1 VNQLDD
7 AASAFVSAR
16 QSRPHWPGVLAE
28 LRPATLDEG
37 YQVQQAIHAQLATH
51 GVRRL
56 GYKIGS
62 TSAANQRPWG
72 LLEPVYAGIF
82 TDTHADTLAAAL
94 ERPLLRPSLECEV
107 ALQLRCDVD
116 GTDPT
121 LSDAEILD
129 AVAGCYIAC
138 EIIDGRYDAPMSIG
152 VPTLLADDFFHA
164 SFVLGAANAQWRS
177 LDFASLEGTIEIDG
191 DRTSGKAID
200 TLDAVS
206 ATLWLARKLGE
217 AGTKL
222 RAGEIVLTGSFTR
235 PVPIVL
241 PVRAV
246 TLTITDFES
255 LTLKQ

>member
-1 VNQLDD
+1 
-7 AASAFVSAR
+7 
-16 QSRPHWPGVLAE
+16 
-28 LRPATLDEG
+28 
-37 YQVQQAIHAQLATH
+37 
-51 GVRRL
+51 
-56 GYKIGS
+56 
-62 TSAANQRPWG
+62 
-72 LLEPVYAGIF
+72 
-82 TDTHADTLAAAL
+82 
-94 ERPLLRPSLECEV
+94 
-107 ALQLRCDVD
+107 
-116 GTDPT
+116 
-121 LSDAEILD
+121 
-129 AVAGCYIAC
+129 
-138 EIIDGRYDAPMSIG
+138 
-152 VPTLLADDFFHA
+152 
-164 SFVLGAANAQWRS
+164 VLGAANAQWRS

-206 ATLWLARKLGE
+206 AMLWLARKLGE